1 MFYDWFKIIYIMM
14 RKVFKTKDFK
24 GSIFVE
30 FSTEE
35 EAKKVISQEKLMFK
49 GQELTK
55 MFR

>member
-1 MFYDWFKIIYIMM
+1 MFYDWFKIVYIMM